1 MVALPSETDSDLLV
15 HRGHAVLHIQTEG
28 PAEPHPLNRM
38 AKGAGEGL
46 IIPLCS
52 STCLTEQPA
61 LPMIRAISGE

>member
-46 IIPLCS
+46 IYPPLQ
-52 STCLTEQPA
+52 LV
-61 LPMIRAISGE
+61 LLD